1 MTGIKRTFRFVA
13 VGVVAASAWT
23 WSTAR
28 PAHAQGAA
36 IAYEPVVNWYLN
48 GAALTATPVVSADR
62 RYVRMTLNPYFNT
75 VNGFTTYSAQVGA
88 VSGGGVVGG
97 GAGGFGGGGAGG
109 FAGMN
114 GAVGGMNGAAGG
126 GGATGFPTGPPLTVN
141 NASYLAGDFATQV
154 AQPGAGFIA
163 GPDPFDQAA
172 SSAGRNVTSGN
183 RQFPGQAA
191 VAGQAMRRFPG
202 QAAVAGDGMRPVPAE
217 WPAFADN
224 PGNPAPGRARATA
237 SRRKATRK
245 STRRPAT
252 TARRDP

>member
-1 MTGIKRTFRFVA
+1 MTGIKRIRRFAA
-13 VGVVAASAWT
+13 VGVVAASAWAWGT
-23 WSTAR
+23 VRS
-28 PAHAQGAA
+28 AHAQGGA

-109 FAGMN
+109 AGGLAGMN
-114 GAVGGMNGAAGG
+114 GAVGGMNGPIGG
-126 GGATGFPTGPPLTVN
+126 GGAAGFPTGPPLAIN

-154 AQPGAGFIA
+154 SRPAGGFVG

-172 SSAGRNVTSGN
+172 GSAAGNVAP
-183 RQFPGQAA
+183 PG
-191 VAGQAMRRFPG
+191 RRFPG
-202 QAAVAGDGMRPVPAE
+202 QAAVAGVQMRTAPSEFPD
-217 WPAFADN
+217 FAGN
-224 PGNPAPGRARATA
+224 PENPAPGRSRATT

-245 STRRPAT
+245 STRRPAA
-252 TARRDP
+252 TARRHP

>member
-1 MTGIKRTFRFVA
+1 MTGIKRILRFAA
-13 VGVVAASAWT
+13 VGVVAASAWAWGT
-23 WSTAR
+23 VR

-97 GAGGFGGGGAGG
+97 GAGGFGGGGGGGGAGG

-114 GAVGGMNGAAGG
+114 GAGGGMNGPIGG
-126 GGATGFPTGPPLTVN
+126 GVATGFPSGRPLTAN

-154 AQPGAGFIA
+154 SPPAASVGG

-172 SSAGRNVTSGN
+172 GSAGGNV
-183 RQFPGQAA
+183 AA
-191 VAGQAMRRFPG
+191 AGRRFPG
-202 QAAVAGDGMRPVPAE
+202 QAAVAGEGMRTAPAE
-217 WPAFADN
+217 WPAFTDDFDRPTA
-224 PGNPAPGRARATA
+224 RRSRATTT
-237 SRRKATRK
+237 RRGKATRG
-245 STRRPAT
+245 TARRPAAAT
-252 TARRDP
+252 RQHP